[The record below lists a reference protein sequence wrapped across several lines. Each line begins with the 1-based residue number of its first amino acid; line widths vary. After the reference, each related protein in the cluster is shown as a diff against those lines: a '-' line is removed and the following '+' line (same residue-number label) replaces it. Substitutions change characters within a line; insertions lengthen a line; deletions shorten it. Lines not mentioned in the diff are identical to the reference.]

1 MPITLITGP
10 ANAGKARAVLDVL
23 REHRARGEHPLLV
36 VPTRADTER
45 YGSELASAG
54 LAPGV
59 RVERF
64 DGLIAE
70 VVGRAG
76 GAQAPLGAL
85 ARERILAAVAG
96 RTTRGVTRALVAFV
110 AELHVRRVD
119 AARLRAALADWAH
132 ADPAQRARADQLATL
147 YEEYERVLRTLGRTD
162 PEQRATRA
170 LDELRRTPTR
180 WGTIPVALY
189 GFDDFTPLQLDAI
202 ETLGTVVGARVT
214 VALAFERGREAFA
227 GRAGTF
233 QTLLPLAAEHR
244 ELAPRAEYYAPRA
257 RGALHHL
264 ERYLFEPQRP
274 ADVPLRVAAAGAVR
288 LLEGGGE
295 RAELE
300 LVAEEIAG
308 LLRRGTPPAEIA
320 VAHRAPATIAELLG
334 EVFTA
339 HRIPYALERRVRF
352 ADTALGRA
360 LLGAL
365 AAACEPDAELE
376 HLLAWLRAPG
386 VLEDPDLADEL
397 EARARRAGI
406 ASAAGARAL
415 WEQARWP
422 PEPLEPLERLRAAP
436 AGRGAQAGAQ
446 ALIEC
451 ATHELERL
459 AVGSTEIAQQREAR
473 ALRAARAALDELR
486 ELASADPR
494 SPLAALAPDAGVLIA
509 TLRGLEFV
517 LEVSAREADRG
528 APDGPGP
535 PAPGDARADGA
546 VAGVNRP
553 AVDRAAAGV
562 DGPATGVN
570 GSGADGAVA
579 VLDPLALRAR
589 RVRALFLCGLQ
600 EGIFPAPAR
609 AEPLLSEDERRRLV
623 ETSGLL
629 ALAGD
634 TRSADTLAAERYLL
648 YAAVSRPEELLV
660 LSWHTADDDG
670 AECSRSLFV
679 DDVRDVF
686 ACDLHGARS
695 RRALGEVGE
704 ERMGSVVA
712 QSSAAPARPPGGVD
726 MDRPAGAA
734 LPADPRRPTGA
745 IAPLRAERVLADL
758 REPRMWSASGLQA
771 WAGCPVQWFVER
783 LLGARDLEPEPEPLA
798 RGGLA
803 HAVLRDVLEGLRRET
818 GSARLRPGALARARE
833 LLHAALTEREHEYP
847 LSVAPE
853 RVPGVRRRLAAD
865 LERYLEHAAACE
877 SPLEPT
883 HLELSFGFPEEHG
896 LPALELA
903 PGVRVR
909 GRIDRVDLDPTGSE
923 AVVYD
928 YKGSHAPEAGRWARE
943 RSFQVAL
950 YMRAVESLPGVRA
963 AGGFYQPL
971 AGRDLRAR
979 GALDD
984 EAAFELDCVRGDTRE
999 RDQLQAL
1006 VEEAVSVARTAAEQA
1021 RAGELQAR
1029 PATCGFGGGGCQY
1042 PTICRC
1048 EQ

>member
-23 REHRARGEHPLLV
+23 REHRARGERPLLI
-36 VPTRADTER
+36 VPTRADVER
-45 YGSELASAG
+45 YGRELADAG
-54 LAPGV
+54 LAPGA

-70 VVGRAG
+70 IVARAG
-76 GAQAPLGAL
+76 GAQPPLGAL
-85 ARERILAAVAG
+85 ARERVLATAAG
-96 RTTRGVTRALVAFV
+96 RATRGVTRTLAAFV
-110 AELHVRRVD
+110 AELQVQRVD
-119 AARLRAALADWAH
+119 AARLRTALADWAR
-132 ADPAQRARADQLATL
+132 AEPAERARATQLGAL
-147 YEEYERVLRTLGRTD
+147 YEEYERVLRALGRTD

-170 LDELRRTPTR
+170 LDELRRTPAR
-180 WGTIPVALY
+180 WGAVPVALY
-189 GFDDFTPLQLDAI
+189 GFDDLTPLQLDAL

-233 QTLLPLAAEHR
+233 QTLTALAAAHR
-244 ELAPRAEYYAPRA
+244 ELGPRVEYYAPPARA
-257 RGALHHL
+257 ALHHL
-264 ERYLFEPQRP
+264 ERYLFEPERP
-274 ADVPLRVAAAGAVR
+274 AGVPLRVAAGEAVR

-308 LLRRGTPPAEIA
+308 LLRGGTAPAEIA

-334 EVFTA
+334 EVFAA

-376 HLLAWLRAPG
+376 PLLAWLRAPG

-397 EARARRAGI
+397 EARARRSGI
-406 ASAAGARAL
+406 ASVAGARAL

-422 PEPLEPLERLRAAP
+422 AEPFEPLERLREAA
-436 AGRGAQAGAQ
+436 AACGTGAGAGP
-446 ALIEC
+446 LIEC
-451 ATHELERL
+451 AARELERL
-459 AVGSTEIAQQREAR
+459 AAGLPRGSSPPRQLEPPDQPDLMGQCQPAGQPPQPELGGQREAR
-473 ALRAARAALDELR
+473 ALQAARAALEELR
-486 ELASADPR
+486 ELARAELP
-494 SPLAALAPDAGVLIA
+494 PPAAALAPDAAALIA
-509 TLRGLEFV
+509 TLRGLELV
-517 LEVSAREADRG
+517 VG
-528 APDGPGP
+528 A
-535 PAPGDARADGA
+535 PAPGSAIRGQDESADG
-546 VAGVNRP
+546 G
-553 AVDRAAAGV
+553 
-562 DGPATGVN
+562 T
-570 GSGADGAVA
+570 VA

-600 EGIFPAPAR
+600 EGVFPAPAR

-629 ALAGD
+629 ALAGEARGSD
-634 TRSADTLAAERYLL
+634 ALAAERYLL

-670 AECSRSLFV
+670 AQCSRSLFV
-679 DDVRDVF
+679 DDVRDLF
-686 ACDLHGARS
+686 DCDLHGARS

-704 ERMGSVVA
+704 GRIGSVL
-712 QSSAAPARPPGGVD
+712 ARPGPTPGRPGGGASPD
-726 MDRPAGAA
+726 QPA
-734 LPADPRRPTGA
+734 GA
-745 IAPLRAERVLADL
+745 IAPLRDERVLADL
-758 REPRMWSASGLQA
+758 REPRMWSASGLEA
-771 WAGCPVQWFVER
+771 WAGCPVRWFVER
-783 LLGARDLEPEPEPLA
+783 LLRARDLEPEPEPLA

-803 HAVLRDVLEGLRRET
+803 HAALRDVLEGLRRET
-818 GSARLRPGALARARE
+818 GSARLRPDALEPARE
-833 LLHAALTEREHEYP
+833 LLRAALSAREREYP

-883 HLELSFGFPEEHG
+883 HLELSFGFPDEPGG

-909 GRIDRVDLDPTGSE
+909 GRIDRVDLDPAGAE

-950 YMRAVESLPGVRA
+950 YMRAVESLPAVRA
-963 AGGFYQPL
+963 VGGFYQPL

-979 GALDD
+979 GVLEQDADL
-984 EAAFELDCVRGDTRE
+984 ELACVRGDTRE
-999 RDQLQAL
+999 RADVQAL
-1006 VEEAVSVARTAAEQA
+1006 VAEAVAAARTAAEQA

-1029 PATCGFGGGGCQY
+1029 PATCGFGGDGCQY